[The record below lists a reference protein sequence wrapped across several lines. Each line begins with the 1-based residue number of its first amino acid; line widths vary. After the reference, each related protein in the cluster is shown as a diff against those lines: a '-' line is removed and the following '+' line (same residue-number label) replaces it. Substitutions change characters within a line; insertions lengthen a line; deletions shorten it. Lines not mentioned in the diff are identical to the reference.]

1 MSAGPAAAHAAL
13 AGSNPADGAQ
23 ISTAPDQ
30 VTLTFNQ
37 NIQSNFATLK
47 VVDADGTQWGRS
59 EPVVEGRD
67 MSVDLDGLGEAG
79 QYTVAFRVISE
90 DGHPI
95 DGTYNFQLTQAN
107 PGAAS
112 SASGTAPATTTGSS
126 DTAQPADE
134 DSGGFPAWIL
144 IAVAVVVI
152 GGAVVFFLVPRNTKK
167 S

>member
-1 MSAGPAAAHAAL
+1 MSLKIEQSAKSAGPGWWEWSVWL
-13 AGSNPADGAQ
+13 EGTERELDRVGSVTYFLHDTFPK
-23 ISTAPDQ
+23 PVQ
-30 VTLTFNQ
+30 VRKN
-37 NIQSNFATLK
+37 
-47 VVDADGTQWGRS
+47 RS
-59 EPVVEGRD
+59 
-67 MSVDLDGLGEAG
+67 
-79 QYTVAFRVISE
+79 Q
-90 DGHPI
+90 
-95 DGTYNFQLTQAN
+95 NFQLTQAN

>member
-1 MSAGPAAAHAAL
+1 MR
-13 AGSNPADGAQ
+13 
-23 ISTAPDQ
+23 TAR
-30 VTLTFNQ
+30 
-37 NIQSNFATLK
+37 S
-47 VVDADGTQWGRS
+47 GGRS

-152 GGAVVFFLVPRNTKK
+152 GGARGVLPCSPEHEEVLTEFLCDYRPILVPTGRRWAALVAVAVAVCGG
-167 S
+167 SPADRHSP